1 MENTLTPPKMS
12 AEKEPLL
19 LKVSPAKIKEGAWVL
34 EASQL
39 IGYDQLFDTEGDAK
53 AIAVLVKKVAEAD
66 RKELLS
72 LVQVLVDKG
81 NAVVERWDSP
91 LWKDVPHTG
100 TFINDLRSAV
110 EAVAK
115 YGITPSQSGHQAE
128 EDEDDKPSSLYDER
142 DAYRGHL
149 LDLMGRVTHDFKC
162 PLYDGHPSRA
172 NESCECGLSERLTA
186 IKQLIE
192 P

>member
-1 MENTLTPPKMS
+1 MS

-72 LVQVLVDKG
+72 LVQMLVDKG

-100 TFINDLRSAV
+100 TFINDLRTAV

-115 YGITPSQSGHQAE
+115 YGITPTP
-128 EDEDDKPSSLYDER
+128 K
-142 DAYRGHL
+142 
-149 LDLMGRVTHDFKC
+149 
-162 PLYDGHPSRA
+162 
-172 NESCECGLSERLTA
+172 
-186 IKQLIE
+186 
-192 P
+192 

>member
-1 MENTLTPPKMS
+1 MR
-12 AEKEPLL
+12 
-19 LKVSPAKIKEGAWVL
+19 
-34 EASQL
+34 AS
-39 IGYDQLFDTEGDAK
+39 E
-53 AIAVLVKKVAEAD
+53 
-66 RKELLS
+66 
-72 LVQVLVDKG
+72 
-81 NAVVERWDSP
+81 NAVIDEFEQNSIREGYAAAVREVAQP
-91 LWKDVPHTG
+91 L
-100 TFINDLRSAV
+100 A
-110 EAVAK
+110 
-115 YGITPSQSGHQAE
+115 
-128 EDEDDKPSSLYDER
+128 DER